1 MSEEIENHVLERY
14 EILKKL
20 GRGAYGIVWKV
31 VDKRTKKTVALKKVF
46 EAFQNS
52 VDAQR
57 TYREVMYL
65 QELNGHTNI
74 VRLMSIIRAYNNRDL
89 YLVFEYMETDLHAV
103 IKAKI
108 LQPIHK
114 QFVFYQL
121 LKALK
126 YIHTADLI
134 HRDLKPSNLLIN
146 SECLIKVADFGL
158 ARSIATKDDGNMPVV
173 SDYVATRWYRAPEIL
188 LGSQAYNKSVDMWS
202 AGCILAELIS
212 GKVLFTGKSTLN
224 QVELIIELLGFPN
237 NEDIESVG
245 SPLAWNILSNI
256 KSKKTKSVTQMF
268 GSEGK
273 DALDL
278 LRKLLSFNPN
288 KRLTVVEALNHPY
301 VKNFHCEE
309 DEIVCKKVIKLPLDD
324 NVKLSLKDY
333 REAIYKDINEKIKRS
348 KSPTQENLPKL
359 NDKIKSISSLERA
372 PRLEGRD
379 RHHDAAHGRQQG
391 QKTELLEGR
400 RSGGAADG
408 VESGGGAEG
417 AGAAE
422 GEPLV
427 RLRGLEGGEGAGV
440 EHRDPRDDGRRAE
453 AGAGPLQ
460 GAGGEEGEV
469 GGSVEGGGLGEVVP
483 VGESAGAE
491 AGGVGRDLAAERE
504 LAAVE
509 EPVEVELQGV
519 QRVVPGGQGAAEG
532 QEELHVQRQG
542 GAAQEDGEH
551 RGPGQ
556 RLAAQ
561 VAAARGPARQEGRAA
576 AQELLHL
583 LLQEDE
589 GQAPRRSRPPP
600 QDQETPLR
608 PRLLLHQ
615 PTARKALPPPLI
627 N

>member
-372 PRLEGRD
+372 PDSKAETGTTTQPTVDNKVRKQSYLKEGVREARLTESSLVAEPKEREQLKVNRSYDFGDSKAVKARESNIVIRGTTGGAQKQALDHYKALEGKKEKSAGVSKVEDSGKWYRSVSPPGPKQGGSGATSPPNESSQQWKSQSKSSFKVFNASFQEGKEQPKGKKSFMFNAKAGLHKKTASTGGLASASQLKSPPREALHAKKDEPLRKNSSTYFFKKMKAKPLDEAD
-379 RHHDAAHGRQQG
+379 RHL
-391 QKTELLEGR
+391 KTKKHP
-400 RSGGAADG
+400 S
-408 VESGGGAEG
+408 VHVSSSTN
-417 AGAAE
+417 
-422 GEPLV
+422 
-427 RLRGLEGGEGAGV
+427 
-440 EHRDPRDDGRRAE
+440 
-453 AGAGPLQ
+453 LQ
-460 GAGGEEGEV
+460 PAKP
-469 GGSVEGGGLGEVVP
+469 S
-483 VGESAGAE
+483 
-491 AGGVGRDLAAERE
+491 
-504 LAAVE
+504 
-509 EPVEVELQGV
+509 
-519 QRVVPGGQGAAEG
+519 
-532 QEELHVQRQG
+532 LH
-542 GAAQEDGEH
+542 H
-551 RGPGQ
+551 
-556 RLAAQ
+556 
-561 VAAARGPARQEGRAA
+561 
-576 AQELLHL
+576 
-583 LLQEDE
+583 
-589 GQAPRRSRPPP
+589 
-600 QDQETPLR
+600 
-608 PRLLLHQ
+608 
-615 PTARKALPPPLI
+615 
-627 N
+627 